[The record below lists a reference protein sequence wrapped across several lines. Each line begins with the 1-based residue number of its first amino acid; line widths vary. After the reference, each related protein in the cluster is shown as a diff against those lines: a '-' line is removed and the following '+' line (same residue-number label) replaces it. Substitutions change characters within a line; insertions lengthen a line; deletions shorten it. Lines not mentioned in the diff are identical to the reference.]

1 MRGRAIGPATTDSA
15 RIAVPIPPG
24 DRHAGRGLGVAG
36 RPRFANWL
44 LTLLFLFATA
54 PYASAA
60 GPPVDWSKVAHRV
73 IPAVVNISVA
83 KIGRG
88 GGAAG
93 IGTRERF
100 SGSGFIIDPQGDI
113 VTNKHVIK
121 GAFRI
126 EVMLHDGTELRAH
139 VVAAAAMVDL
149 AVIRIDAGKPLPYLT
164 MASTDTVR
172 VGDPVLAVGNPLG
185 IGTSVSS
192 GIVSALNRNL
202 RNSPFDDYVQT
213 DAAINHGNS
222 GGPLLNTAGQ
232 VIGVNTILLTNQKN
246 EGSNGLGFAI
256 SSVVVNY
263 VVQHLENPAQAPV
276 GWIGTHVQDV
286 TSDLARAFAMPRHAG
301 CVITKVDPD
310 SPARRA
316 GLRSGD
322 VILAYGGKPLANAR
336 QLMREVATTPIGRA
350 KRLRIW
356 RRGMARSVRVTV
368 RAWPNLME
376 PHGAMLPGN
385 NIKRPVRSP
394 NLGMLMAPLTPLA
407 RKQVRPTGCARCSG
421 RRRGPAVGGVCPG
434 RGPGR
439 CDRAGAGRSGLR
451 PRPGHAPGA
460 SDGEPGRY
468 RGVAGAVAARATLDR
483 VAYRKPGLTS
493 YGARRKSAR
502 TRDRAGTHGRRAI
515 RHDAVAPLGARVQLP
530 QPR

>member
-407 RKQVRPTGCARCSG
+407 RKQYGLQGVHGVLVVAVDRQSEAFAQGVDPGDVIEQVQGVAVSDPGQVTRLARRMASPGGIVALLVRWPPGQRWIALHTGNRAL
-421 RRRGPAVGGVCPG
+421 PATAHGAKAPAHGT
-434 RGPGR
+434 GPG
-439 CDRAGAGRSGLR
+439 
-451 PRPGHAPGA
+451 HT
-460 SDGEPGRY
+460 
-468 RGVAGAVAARATLDR
+468 AAAQSATT
-483 VAYRKPGLTS
+483 PS
-493 YGARRKSAR
+493 
-502 TRDRAGTHGRRAI
+502 
-515 RHDAVAPLGARVQLP
+515 RH
-530 QPR
+530 